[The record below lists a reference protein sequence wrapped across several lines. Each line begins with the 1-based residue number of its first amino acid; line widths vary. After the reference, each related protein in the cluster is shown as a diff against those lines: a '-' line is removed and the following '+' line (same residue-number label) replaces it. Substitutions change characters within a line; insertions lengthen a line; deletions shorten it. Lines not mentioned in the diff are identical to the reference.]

1 MLLTS
6 EQLVH
11 LEQSRVIE
19 RAESIF
25 SRKNISKTNRLIIKE
40 KKSSIQNL

>member
-11 LEQSRVIE
+11 LEQSTVIE
-19 RAESIF
+19 RAESNYFF
-25 SRKNISKTNRLIIKE
+25 SEKHFKNK
-40 KKSSIQNL
+40 